1 MKTQK
6 YLLVLVGAASMSGA
20 AYSMN
25 MDLNQIKDR
34 AVATATK
41 VADFSQTLA
50 SNDFAAVKS
59 YLEKNDGYLFT
70 PAALE
75 AIVNALEQAQ
85 SFVQS
90 KLAMI
95 PMKDIEGAGL
105 PSEVVAGL
113 KAAIEF
119 SGKSVDLQP
128 MVTYLSQIK
137 LSPENFAKF
146 VNLLKEKASELDISK
161 VKAAVNTMKVNRDAF
176 EMAVKALRDAKA
188 DKVPGK
194 IAVVV
199 EKWWNNKDNPAVWE
213 EMQTEVM
220 ADALVYAGKL
230 QQNSDKFAKV
240 LESFAQFAVSVA
252 DLAKQV
258 VSVYGPVLAD
268 AVPAREKAQINKAV
282 ALVKDRFGDVKEK
295 VSPVIN
301 KVKSVVSS
309 LK

>member
-1 MKTQK
+1 MKTPK
-6 YLLVLVGAASMSGA
+6 YLLVLVGAASMSSV
-20 AYSMN
+20 AYSV
-25 MDLNQIKDR
+25 DLNEIKDK
-34 AVATATK
+34 AVATSTK
-41 VADFSQTLA
+41 VADFSQALA
-50 SNDFAAVKS
+50 NNDFAAVRS

-70 PAALE
+70 PEALE
-75 AIVNALEQAQ
+75 AIVNALKQAQ
-85 SFVQS
+85 SFVRS

-95 PMKDIEGAGL
+95 SMDEIMGAGL
-105 PSEVVAGL
+105 PDQIVKGL
-113 KAAIEF
+113 QAAIDF

-137 LSPENFAKF
+137 LSPENFTKF
-146 VNLLKEKASELDISK
+146 VNLLKSKASELDLSK
-161 VKAAVNTMKVNRDAF
+161 VKAALDVMKTNRDAF
-176 EMAVKALRDAKA
+176 EASVNALLKANA

-194 IAVVV
+194 IAVIV
-199 EKWWNNKDNPAVWE
+199 EKWWNNKDNPAVWD
-213 EMQTEVM
+213 EMQTEVT

-252 DLAKQV
+252 NLAHQV

-282 ALVKDRFGDVKEK
+282 MFVKDHSSDVKDK
-295 VSPVIN
+295 VAPVIN
-301 KVKSVVSS
+301 KVTDVISK

>member
-6 YLLVLVGAASMSGA
+6 YLLVLVGAASMSSA
-20 AYSMN
+20 AYS
-25 MDLNQIKDR
+25 MDLNQIKDK

-41 VADFSQTLA
+41 VAKFSEDLA
-50 SNDFAAVKS
+50 SNDFKAVRS
-59 YLEKNDGYLFT
+59 YLESNNGYLFT

-75 AIVNALEQAQ
+75 VIVNALEQAQ
-85 SFVQS
+85 SFVHS

-95 PMKDIEGAGL
+95 PMKDIEDAKL

-113 KAAIEF
+113 QAAIEF

-137 LSPENFAKF
+137 LSPENFTKF
-146 VNLLKEKASELDISK
+146 VALLKAKSSELDLSK
-161 VKAAVNTMKVNRDAF
+161 VKAAVNAMNANRDSF
-176 EMAVKALRDAKA
+176 EAAVKALRDAKA

-194 IAVVV
+194 IAVIV
-199 EKWWNNKDNPAVWE
+199 EKWWNNKDNPAVWD
-213 EMQTEVM
+213 EMQAEVV

-230 QQNSDKFAKV
+230 QENSGNFAKV
-240 LESFAQFAVSVA
+240 LETFAQFAVSVA

-268 AVPAREKAQINKAV
+268 AVPEKEKRDKINDAV
-282 ALVKDRFGDVKEK
+282 TFVKDRFGDVKEK

-301 KVKSVVSS
+301 KVKSVISS
-309 LK
+309 LR